1 MLFCDF
7 YKKLQKA
14 LGDTEFKKLPP
25 DKGNIYQKIFMLM
38 TSSCNYKISGNY
50 DKDLKLLEDKFI
62 ELKED
67 LEKLTNNLK
76 ELKKEAKILVKGEES
91 FVMDEKSLVHLLNHI
106 YRILNLKDRI
116 IIYCYI
122 KNIESLFSRKI
133 SYRSFT
139 KHNEIFSVIPD
150 LRENIENFT
159 KNIPLKKL
167 KDKFISSFKEIP
179 DKNLKDKLI
188 SSFKEIPDENLS
200 NSNLNEDILNLIR
213 NIKDNIR
220 DKDGFDESCLSR
232 IFNKDVFN
240 KACFNNLNIKFLNC
254 IRDIKAGLRDIL
266 NEDEGIDTFKD
277 RFNKTKFKNDLFY
290 NLNNMS
296 RLKTKEFRYQIIA
309 RFKSYKDEYAAEASL
324 IEILKK
330 ESLNVKDYNGIV
342 DIFTDNFTDI
352 LINNYINILTDS
364 LIDSFNKCQTVI
376 DSLLEVI
383 PKESFKV
390 TIDFKDVKDVKD
402 NDSHIYDFIDSRM
415 VNFIVSIID
424 NLIDNLN
431 KDINNFNKY
440 NYDIPRYSKYLGVY
454 LKDIFPDNSYVSD
467 GLIKEYE
474 RYLKFWRKYDDLS
487 KYSTFKKYCLGK
499 DSISKFADEITP
511 NLVNHPYFINV
522 INNLPDEQKKKVYK
536 EFKAEITTIALD
548 DSLDFLGEE
557 LSALLKKIIGE
568 ADWEELWKKEKNN
581 LLEMVFYPMLAT
593 LMCPR
598 IYINSKEEWYKDT
611 YKSFH
616 DCTELRVYLRIL
628 EDNTIHIIKN
638 HSHNF
643 LVNLFFFIA
652 EKERLFLGEIFD
664 YLKLKPIPVEYVK
677 TGSIERNFP
686 KYDHGSP
693 LITSIPLSLDA
704 NVQDLLGI
712 SPNKYVKDFFKY
724 TRHTFNDVKHV
735 LDFKKS
741 IDDKDVYVQIN
752 VVPHI
757 ELGYMARFFKYYI
770 KNEERILKAANQSR
784 DFWITK
790 RSSKLFTYIKKEL
803 KKELETYEIQNFQ
816 DFQDFQELKKYF
828 LEKND
833 CPLIRLWTFSLDE
846 LVDLHISFDELVDL
860 HKKN

>member
-1 MLFCDF
+1 MLFCDY
-7 YKKLQKA
+7 YKKLKKA
-14 LGDTEFKKLPP
+14 MGDAEFGKLPP
-25 DKGNIYQKIFMLM
+25 DRGPKYQKIFMLM
-38 TSSCNYKISGNY
+38 TLSVNDKSNGDYVKTYKAL
-50 DKDLKLLEDKFI
+50 LKHLKKTFI
-62 ELKED
+62 KLKND
-67 LEKLTNNLK
+67 LENLK
-76 ELKKEAKILVKGEES
+76 DRLQELKKEEKSLDKGEES
-91 FVMDEKSLVHLLNHI
+91 LDS
-106 YRILNLKDRI
+106 LKDRFI
-116 IIYCYI
+116 VYSTIKDENILHPKINADSFIKYNDILKGLPKESI
-122 KNIESLFSRKI
+122 KNFIKC
-133 SYRSFT
+133 
-139 KHNEIFSVIPD
+139 IPFD
-150 LRENIENFT
+150 NLIG
-159 KNIPLKKL
+159 
-167 KDKFISSFKEIP
+167 SFKEILNKNP
-179 DKNLKDKLI
+179 QSSLRDKVEA
-188 SSFKEIPDENLS
+188 S
-200 NSNLNEDILNLIR
+200 LNEDI
-213 NIKDNIR
+213 
-220 DKDGFDESCLSR
+220 
-232 IFNKDVFN
+232 
-240 KACFNNLNIKFLNC
+240 
-254 IRDIKAGLRDIL
+254 
-266 NEDEGIDTFKD
+266 
-277 RFNKTKFKNDLFY
+277 DLLKSKFY
-290 NLNNMS
+290 NVCIDINNS
-296 RLKTKEFRYQIIA
+296 HSLKQLLREKFYIEPFVNS
-309 RFKSYKDEYAAEASL
+309 FESYKDKNSTKAGRMANF
-324 IEILKK
+324 IKILKEGRFYQNSSITDFK
-330 ESLNVKDYNGIV
+330 EIV
-342 DIFTDNFTDI
+342 DIIGDILKNTFIDIFTDILTDI
-352 LINNYINILTDS
+352 LNKNRTYIDI
-364 LIDSFNKCQTVI
+364 LIDILNKNRILISRFIPEASSINGLVDVI
-376 DSLLEVI
+376 
-383 PKESFKV
+383 
-390 TIDFKDVKDVKD
+390 
-402 NDSHIYDFIDSRM
+402 
-415 VNFIVSIID
+415 
-424 NLIDNLN
+424 N
-431 KDINNFNKY
+431 KDINAIDFSELNKFVAKEEEYKKFEDLFNK
-440 NYDIPRYSKYLGVY
+440 NDIQMIHRYSKYLGFS
-454 LKDIFPDNSYVSD
+454 LKNDFPDYSDISVREIEEYVN
-467 GLIKEYE
+467 
-474 RYLKFWRKYDDLS
+474 YLYFWLNKQKKDE
-487 KYSTFKKYCLGK
+487 TFKKYCQG
-499 DSISKFADEITP
+499 DSISKFAQEITP
-511 NLVNHPYFINV
+511 YLVSRPYFIDV

-536 EFKAEITTIALD
+536 EFKAEITTVALD

-557 LSALLKKIIGE
+557 LSALLKKIIRE

-598 IYINSKEEWYKDT
+598 SYINPTEKWYKEEWYKDT

-616 DCTELRVYLRIL
+616 DRTKLRVYLRIL

-704 NVQDLLGI
+704 VNVQDLLGI
-712 SPNKYVKDFFKY
+712 SPNKYVKEFFKY

-833 CPLIRLWTFSLDE
+833 SPLILLWPF
-846 LVDLHISFDELVDL
+846 SFDELVDL